1 MIYVSGPVKALLAAK
16 FWIPLSRINYVAFI
30 MHNTIIKIF
39 AYNIEAPIHYT
50 VFTLVSRR
58 SLGSFSYEYK
68 YDYKI
73 HYPDTPAYSY
83 AISLRRHAIQTGEG
97 VENKAL
103 GFFNVSSG
111 FGPPSLHS
119 VRQDPFWQELGLAFG
134 FRVLVQ
140 ERKYLIELHI
150 RRTFNIFSDCLQYQ
164 RLPNQLSMHMH
175 RGGHIDFDWEGVIT
189 K

>member
-30 MHNTIIKIF
+30 MHYTIIKIF
-39 AYNIEAPIHYT
+39 VYNIEAPIHYT

-68 YDYKI
+68 YDYTI
-73 HYPDTPAYSY
+73 FVIRIRLHILTRSPY
-83 AISLRRHAIQTGEG
+83 AANAIQMGEG

-119 VRQDPFWQELGLAFG
+119 VRQDPFWQELDLAFG

-164 RLPNQLSMHMH
+164 RFPNQLSMHMH
-175 RGGHIDFDWEGVIT
+175 VARNMT
-189 K
+189 CMP